1 MKPQYYKTLFFRA
14 IALTA
19 TAVLCLNAVVSCDK
33 MPGNGQFEYLED
45 DYIPVTE
52 VSGDMDGDYIIA
64 HLKSLTEAEAFCTL
78 DGTAG
83 KPGKTLEIHEGGE
96 IWGSSA
102 DGMKAV
108 LKKADEYSYTLRITG
123 IGHIGYDGNG
133 GFTSSTAENTENAYL
148 WDVLES
154 ANGGVRLC
162 PKTAGEG
169 MSIAWNGESFTVSE
183 EGTPAV
189 LFKRM
194 TATGISDTPKPG
206 PDPDPKPDPDPTPD
220 PDPKPDPDPTPD
232 PEPDPEPGPSV
243 PTNAKYGWFEL
254 PAVDYEESGKYII
267 GKSDKSL
274 YFAHHFCAGGEK
286 GPGGK
291 TARNYTVCYS
301 AEEHCPVW
309 VAAPRHSMYSGSVKR
324 TNAYGKDPSIPSD
337 IQYHSERT
345 GGGCN
350 KGHMLGSN
358 ERRSTSATNRQVFY
372 YTNIAPQLSGTF
384 NTGGGAWNN
393 LEDHIDGLV
402 CKDTL
407 YEVVG
412 CYFKQFRDAY
422 GEICDPQ
429 KISFGGRSDVTRPSM
444 FYYVLLRTKKGNT
457 GKAVSKCSSS
467 ELQCVA
473 FVIRH
478 DMEKGHRPQAKDM
491 MSVSDLEKLT
501 GFSYFPNV
509 PNAPKNTFTPSD
521 WL

>member
-45 DYIPVTE
+45 DYVPVTE
-52 VSGDMDGDYIIA
+52 VVGDMDGDYIIA
-64 HLKSLTEAEAFCTL
+64 HLKSLAEAEAFCAI

-108 LKKADEYSYTLRITG
+108 LKKADEYSYTIRIAG
-123 IGHIGYDGNG
+123 IGYIGYDGDG
-133 GFTSSTAENTENAYL
+133 GFAKSTTENTEDAYL

-154 ANGGVRLC
+154 ADGGVRLC
-162 PKTAGEG
+162 PKTAGED
-169 MSIAWNGESFTVSE
+169 MSIAWNGESFTVSAD
-183 EGTPAV
+183 GTPAV

-194 TATGISDTPKPG
+194 TATGISDTPEPG
-206 PDPDPKPDPDPTPD
+206 PNPDPDPKPDPDPTPD
-220 PDPKPDPDPTPD
+220 PDP
-232 PEPDPEPGPSV
+232 EPEPGPSV

-254 PAVDYEESGKYII
+254 PAINYEVSGTDLI
-267 GKSDKSL
+267 DKNDRTL

-291 TARNYTVCYS
+291 TARNFSVCYS
-301 AEEHCPVW
+301 SEHLCPVW
-309 VAAPRHSMYSGSVKR
+309 VAGPRHKMYTGSSGRNDAYKR
-324 TNAYGKDPSIPSD
+324 DPQISCAQNGKWSGYS
-337 IQYHSERT
+337 R
-345 GGGCN
+345 
-350 KGHMLGSN
+350 GHMIGSSD
-358 ERRSTSATNRQVFY
+358 RTPSPATNRQVFY
-372 YTNIAPQLSGTF
+372 YSNIAPQLNAGF

-402 CKDTL
+402 CADTL
-407 YEVVG
+407 YAVVG
-412 CYFKQFRDAY
+412 CYFDKFTDKY
-422 GEICDPQ
+422 NTT
-429 KISFGGRSDVTRPSM
+429 ISPRTASGGDIPTM

-457 GKAVSKCSSS
+457 NKAVTQCKAS

-473 FVIRH
+473 FVLAH
-478 DMEKGHRPQAKDM
+478 TDNKGHKPQANDM